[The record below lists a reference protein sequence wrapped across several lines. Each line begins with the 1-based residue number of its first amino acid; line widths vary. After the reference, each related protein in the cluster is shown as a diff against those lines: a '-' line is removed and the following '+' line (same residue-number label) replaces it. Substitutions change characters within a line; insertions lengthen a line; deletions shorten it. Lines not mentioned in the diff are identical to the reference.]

1 MKKLF
6 FPVFLDI
13 SEKQILV
20 VGGGVIATR
29 RIHTLL
35 EFSSNIVVLAPS
47 ISKELEVLVKSGKIT
62 WIQDVYS
69 INYVYNKDM
78 VIAATDDID
87 VNHQVYRDCK
97 VIECESNT
105 KILTSVV
112 DDKDLCDYYFPSIVK
127 NEKVVI
133 GINSGGVSPKETK
146 QIRKQIESLLDSDSI
161 YEGN

>member
-1 MKKLF
+1 M
-6 FPVFLDI
+6 
-13 SEKQILV
+13 

-35 EFSSNIVVLAPS
+35 QFSSNIAVLAPS
-47 ISKELEVLVKSGKIT
+47 ISKELELLVKSKDIT
-62 WIQDVYS
+62 WIQDVYA
-69 INYVYNKDM
+69 INYVYDKDM
-78 VIAATDDID
+78 VIAATDDIE

-97 VIECESNT
+97 AIENESNT

-146 QIRKQIESLLDSDSI
+146 QIRKQIEALLDSDSI